1 MPINNGGNGEMLSA
15 IEEMSDIYDA
25 FAPHVDT
32 SKITGLGDGPA
43 SLVSSSPAKKAQL
56 KTFLEVQQTLQQGK
70 KRDVKLIIR
79 ENNWPI
85 NSSIRSQLWPVLCAQ
100 HQVGKSMLDGFY
112 WDMVNQVC
120 GFFFVCVRAEIALL
134 LP

>member
-1 MPINNGGNGEMLSA
+1 MNNGGNGEMLSA

-32 SKITGLGDGPA
+32 AKIAGLGDGATATAA
-43 SLVSSSPAKKAQL
+43 SAILSPSKKAQL

-70 KRDVKLIIR
+70 KREVKLIIR

-85 NSSIRSQLWPVLCAQ
+85 NSSIRSQLWPILCAQ
-100 HQVGKSMLDGFY
+100 HHVGNSMLDGFY
-112 WDMVNQVC
+112 WDMVNQVSASTP
-120 GFFFVCVRAEIALL
+120 FL
-134 LP
+134 

>member
-1 MPINNGGNGEMLSA
+1 MNNGGNGEMLSA

-32 SKITGLGDGPA
+32 SKIVGLGDGPA
-43 SLVSSSPAKKAQL
+43 AAASSVVSPLKKAQL
-56 KTFLEVQQTLQQGK
+56 KTFLEVEQTLQQGK
-70 KRDVKLIIR
+70 KREVKLMLR
-79 ENNWPI
+79 DNNWPI

-112 WDMVNQVC
+112 WDMVNQVI
-120 GFFFVCVRAEIALL
+120 FFLTHIKYRY
-134 LP
+134 